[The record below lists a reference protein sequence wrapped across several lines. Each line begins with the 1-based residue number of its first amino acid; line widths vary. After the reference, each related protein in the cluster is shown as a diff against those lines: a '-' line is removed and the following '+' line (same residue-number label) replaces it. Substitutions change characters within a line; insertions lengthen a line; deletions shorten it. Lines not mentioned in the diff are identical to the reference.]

1 MRIFGDEI
9 LKGGKAFDEADARRR
24 LIGLILGLCE
34 IVRVL
39 G

>member
-9 LKGGKAFDEADARRR
+9 LKGEMVSDEGDARRR
-24 LIGLILGLCE
+24 VMGMILGSCE
-34 IVRVL
+34 MVRVP